1 MKKLNWKE
9 SSKLLDKY
17 NIPFVKTVEINLK
30 SDIEKIDFF
39 PVVMKVD
46 SERIV
51 HKTEVNAVI
60 LDIDDKEELER
71 AYNKLGKLNEPII
84 VQKQVKGA
92 ELILGIKSDRTFGQV
107 VVVGLGGIY
116 TEALKKVSMRVVP
129 FSKLDVADMIKES
142 EIKKI
147 LTSRKANYDFK
158 TLEAIILN
166 ISKMADAEKIKEMDI
181 NPFILMQTG
190 GVAVDAR
197 IFI

>member
-9 SSKLLDKY
+9 SEKILDKY
-17 NIPFVKTVEINLK
+17 NIPFIRTVEINVK
-30 SDIEKIDFF
+30 SDLEKIDFF
-39 PVVMKVD
+39 PVVMKID
-46 SERIV
+46 SERII

-60 LDIDDKEELER
+60 LDIDSADELER
-71 AYNKLGKLNEPII
+71 AYIKLSRLNEPII

-92 ELILGIKSDRTFGQV
+92 ELIIGIKEDKTFGQV

-129 FSKLDVADMIKES
+129 FSKKDVSNMIKES

-147 LTSRKANYDFK
+147 LTSRGANYDFK
-158 TLEAIILN
+158 FLEKILLN
-166 ISKMADAEKIKEMDI
+166 VSRMADAEKIKEMDI
-181 NPFILMQTG
+181 NPFILTQSNG
-190 GVAVDAR
+190 YSVDAR